1 MVSEYKLTRVG
12 LNGILSK
19 NNCGTFGNRS
29 TNKRN

>member
-19 NNCGTFGNRS
+19 NYCGIVGNGQIDEGD
-29 TNKRN
+29 